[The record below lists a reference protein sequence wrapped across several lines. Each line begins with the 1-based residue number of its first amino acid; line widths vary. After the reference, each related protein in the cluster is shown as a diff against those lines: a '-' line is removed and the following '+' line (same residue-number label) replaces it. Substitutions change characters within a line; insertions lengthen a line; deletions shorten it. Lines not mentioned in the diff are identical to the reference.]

1 MGISAMQRS
10 RRASPVLSGDW
21 PRRCLWG
28 LPCTSAP
35 VPAAARLPW
44 PLESTI
50 RSAASA
56 PCGPAP
62 PPPSY
67 ESPLTPPSGERP
79 ICRSQFWL
87 YSCRESKR
95 LLVKSCNQIMLMAKT
110 VVRWMM
116 PYLHLRLL
124 ISISISWI
132 CFLWLEH
139 SRGMHKAVLGQAADL
154 PIHRAEEPESPSH
167 TSVSLTGKEK
177 SSRKHDRV
185 DWTREEQP
193 QKCSKLV
200 SVEPRRV

>member
-1 MGISAMQRS
+1 MEMLHMFSSAWFRSLFLFEPFYGDWQVLPGTTQYYRLELFEPSILRNKLLILNLHNQGYYCNFSTRTTCPLVSTIQSGGGGRCTMGISAMQRL

-21 PRRCLWG
+21 PRRCLWE

-79 ICRSQFWL
+79 ICRSQ
-87 YSCRESKR
+87 
-95 LLVKSCNQIMLMAKT
+95 
-110 VVRWMM
+110 VRGEQ
-116 PYLHLRLL
+116 LELF
-124 ISISISWI
+124 
-132 CFLWLEH
+132 FLWVAI
-139 SRGMHKAVLGQAADL
+139 R
-154 PIHRAEEPESPSH
+154 
-167 TSVSLTGKEK
+167 
-177 SSRKHDRV
+177 
-185 DWTREEQP
+185 
-193 QKCSKLV
+193 KLV
-200 SVEPRRV
+200 QTSWLCIVHSSKIHFSL

>member
-116 PYLHLRLL
+116 PYLHLRLEC
-124 ISISISWI
+124 IKQ
-132 CFLWLEH
+132 FLV
-139 SRGMHKAVLGQAADL
+139 RL
-154 PIHRAEEPESPSH
+154 PICQFIVPRNLNLLAIPP
-167 TSVSLTGKEK
+167 SVSQEK
-177 SSRKHDRV
+177 
-185 DWTREEQP
+185 
-193 QKCSKLV
+193 
-200 SVEPRRV
+200 RRAAVNTTV